1 MDIDGRTRVIV
12 HLAYPSAH
20 LRTPTLFN
28 ARCGERQINA
38 VLVPWEVAPGDLVT
52 TWAALRSA
60 RSVAGAIVTIPHKET
75 AATHCDALEGVA
87 AELGVANIVRREA
100 DGRMVGRLY
109 DGDGFVSGLR
119 SHGYDP
125 SGRRTLLLGA
135 GGAATALAQALIEA
149 GVSELVIANRNSAR
163 ADALADRLRTLN
175 PGSRVLTGAADGR
188 DFDLIVNGTSVGLD
202 GDPSSPI
209 DVATIPQGAMVADI
223 VMKPA
228 MTPLLISAL
237 TRGAQIH
244 QGEHMLAAQVD
255 LFIDFLLGEAAV
267 THTADRPALRLA

>member
-1 MDIDGRTRVIV
+1 MTIDGRTRVIV
-12 HLAYPSAH
+12 HLAHPAAH

-28 ARCGERQINA
+28 ARCRERHVDA
-38 VLVPWEVAPGDLVT
+38 VLVPWNVMPCDLAAT
-52 TWAALRSA
+52 FAALKAA

-75 AATHCDALEGVA
+75 AATHCDGLEGVA
-87 AELGVANIVRREA
+87 AELGVTNVVRRDV

-109 DGDGFVSGLR
+109 DGLGFVAGLR
-119 SHGYDP
+119 RHDYEP
-125 SGRRTLLLGA
+125 AGRRTLLLGA

-149 GVSELVIANRNSAR
+149 GVAELVIANRNAAR
-163 ADALADRLRTLN
+163 AEALAARLRRLA
-175 PGSRVLTGAADGR
+175 PRAKISTGAADAT

-202 GDPSSPI
+202 GDPSTPI
-209 DVATIPQGAMVADI
+209 DITTIAAGSMVADI

-228 MTPLLISAL
+228 MTPLLVGAL

-255 LFIDFLLGEAAV
+255 LFIDFLLYDAGAV
-267 THTADRPALRLA
+267 QDAPRPALRIA